1 MYSDYLQ
8 VMLNESQPMTS
19 YWHHHYVIFPSG
31 INDEIETLQKQ
42 VAVNKKEEQ
51 IAQKELHE
59 LLRGEIEQVKVDL
72 GQQQKNETTEI
83 AKHFYKMEQA
93 RKVTNDQIQA
103 NQDEVANIRGK
114 VEIYKDLNEKIT
126 KNLGQLEDNLHRNKD
141 SITKLENKIDQVRTA
156 LQGTRI

>member
-1 MYSDYLQ
+1 M
-8 VMLNESQPMTS
+8 METS
-19 YWHHHYVIFPSG
+19 FCPSG

-114 VEIYKDLNEKIT
+114 VEIYKDQNEKMT

-156 LQGTRI
+156 LQGTRIKIFDRIIPRFKMKENKVLF

>member
-1 MYSDYLQ
+1 
-8 VMLNESQPMTS
+8 MTHIK
-19 YWHHHYVIFPSG
+19 WRLTHHYAIVKSSYCSG

-93 RKVTNDQIQA
+93 RKVTNDQIQEKDTSPRR
-103 NQDEVANIRGK
+103 NQTPRQSSRK
-114 VEIYKDLNEKIT
+114 KYKSQKKLNT
-126 KNLGQLEDNLHRNKD
+126 
-141 SITKLENKIDQVRTA
+141 
-156 LQGTRI
+156 